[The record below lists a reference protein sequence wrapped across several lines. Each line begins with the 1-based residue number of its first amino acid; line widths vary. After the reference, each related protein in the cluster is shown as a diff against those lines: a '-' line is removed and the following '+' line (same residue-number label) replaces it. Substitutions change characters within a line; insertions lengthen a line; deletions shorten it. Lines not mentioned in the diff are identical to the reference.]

1 METNY
6 YFIYY
11 IRLLD
16 CFPSVSKHH
25 YLYYCIYSW
34 RHSSTFSICLI
45 VCHRQRFTCYVHKIL
60 DYAPNEMMNNK
71 YYIWLT
77 SKLDTKKI
85 SSEEKK
91 QSMVFINIEFSV
103 CPLCHTPTHPQIQN
117 TRMRRQQEESA
128 WGQSNVTYFHSASLW
143 GPRETVW
150 HMAFDWMMERHSF
163 LNTDMC
169 LTSLQT
175 RIPTFWWRGKTAHI
189 GVAVNFPHTR
199 FTCIFWCWKESIAT
213 SVWLKLRYDTWED
226 RAEDNSCIQKVT
238 LFQNLCWTKSA
249 LLCLT
254 CAKLLELC
262 SWCGNHNVFCQ
273 TWKKEDEQKQKVKEN
288 N

>member
-6 YFIYY
+6 YLIYY

-77 SKLDTKKI
+77 SKLDIKKI

-128 WGQSNVTYFHSASLW
+128 WGQSNVTYFHSACVSLRAKRNSLAYGIW
-143 GPRETVW
+143 LNDGETQLSQHRHVPYQPADP
-150 HMAFDWMMERHSF
+150 HTHFLMERK
-163 LNTDMC
+163 N
-169 LTSLQT
+169 
-175 RIPTFWWRGKTAHI
+175 
-189 GVAVNFPHTR
+189 
-199 FTCIFWCWKESIAT
+199 
-213 SVWLKLRYDTWED
+213 
-226 RAEDNSCIQKVT
+226 
-238 LFQNLCWTKSA
+238 
-249 LLCLT
+249 
-254 CAKLLELC
+254 C
-262 SWCGNHNVFCQ
+262 SHRSGR
-273 TWKKEDEQKQKVKEN
+273 
-288 N
+288 

>member
-6 YFIYY
+6 YFIFY

-91 QSMVFINIEFSV
+91 QSMVFINIRVLSV
-103 CPLCHTPTHPQIQN
+103 PTLSHTNTPTDPEHKNEEATGGISLRAKQCDVVPLCL
-117 TRMRRQQEESA
+117 RLFEGQEK
-128 WGQSNVTYFHSASLW
+128 QS
-143 GPRETVW
+143 GIW
-150 HMAFDWMMERHSF
+150 H
-163 LNTDMC
+163 
-169 LTSLQT
+169 LTE
-175 RIPTFWWRGKTAHI
+175 WWRDTA
-189 GVAVNFPHTR
+189 FST
-199 FTCIFWCWKESIAT
+199 
-213 SVWLKLRYDTWED
+213 
-226 RAEDNSCIQKVT
+226 Q
-238 LFQNLCWTKSA
+238 
-249 LLCLT
+249 T
-254 CAKLLELC
+254 CALPACRPAYPLFDGEEKLL
-262 SWCGNHNVFCQ
+262 
-273 TWKKEDEQKQKVKEN
+273 T
-288 N
+288 